1 MGWATFL
8 FVKIVNLYIWRIL
21 FIFVKT
27 FGFFKIMKEDLYS
40 DIRPYNDDEIPAAL
54 ERIVNDPFFVPA
66 VNFAFP
72 DADMERIAE
81 VVRTCKTV
89 DQMQERV
96 MFSIIRRIIDATIDN
111 FTSSGVDNIEKGKGY
126 LYISNHRDI
135 TLDSFLLQYALYSNG
150 LPTTATTLGDNL
162 LRSQFVT
169 DICRINRAVRVIRK
183 TDEISPREFL
193 QNSMHLAE
201 YIRWYIS
208 QGKSMWIAQ
217 RNGRTKD
224 GIDATD
230 QGVLKMVSLSG
241 PSNFVE
247 NFSELNIAPIAIS
260 YQYEPCDIRK
270 AIETTVNLLGGTYR
284 KSDHEDENSILYGIR
299 MPKGDVN
306 ITICEPIT
314 HEELEECGALP
325 KAEAYKRLKE
335 IIDQRIYK
343 NYKLHDTNYI
353 AYDLLHNS
361 KQYAEFYTP
370 AAVKKFKGRM
380 AYAEAR
386 FLEYG
391 LDLKTARK
399 VYLGIYAGPVETKI

>member
-1 MGWATFL
+1 
-8 FVKIVNLYIWRIL
+8 
-21 FIFVKT
+21 
-27 FGFFKIMKEDLYS
+27 MKEDLYS

-89 DQMQERV
+89 DQLQERV
-96 MFSIIRRIIDATIDN
+96 MFSIIKRIIDATIDN
-111 FTSSGVDNIEKGKGY
+111 FTSSGVDQIEKGKGY

-135 TLDSFLLQYALYSNG
+135 TLDSFLLQYALYMNG

-162 LRSQFVT
+162 LRTQFVT

-183 TDEISPREFL
+183 TEEISPREFL

-241 PSNFVE
+241 PSDFVE
-247 NFSELNIAPIAIS
+247 NFSELSIAPIAIS

-270 AIETTVNLLGGTYR
+270 TIETTVTQMGGSYR

-314 HEELEECGALP
+314 REELEECGALP
-325 KAEAYKRLKE
+325 KAEAYRRLKE
-335 IIDQRIYK
+335 IIDNRIYK

-353 AYDLLHNS
+353 AHDLLHRS
-361 KQYAEFYTP
+361 KQHAEHYTP

-399 VYLGIYAGPVETKI
+399 VYLGIYAGPVDTKI

>member
-1 MGWATFL
+1 M
-8 FVKIVNLYIWRIL
+8 N
-21 FIFVKT
+21 
-27 FGFFKIMKEDLYS
+27 EDSYS

-54 ERIVNDPFFVPA
+54 ERIVNDPFFIPA

-72 DADMERIAE
+72 DADMERIRE

-96 MFSIIRRIIDATIDN
+96 MFSIIKRIIEATIDN
-111 FTSSGVDNIEKGKGY
+111 FTSTGIERVEKDKGY

-135 TLDSFLLQYALYSNG
+135 TLDSLLLQYTLFTNG
-150 LPTTATTLGDNL
+150 LSTTATTLGDNL
-162 LRSQFVT
+162 LRSQFII

-183 TDEISPREFL
+183 TDDISPREFL
-193 QNSMHLAE
+193 QNSQHLAE

-208 QGKSMWIAQ
+208 QGKSMWISQ

-241 PSNFVE
+241 PSDFIE

-260 YQYEPCDIRK
+260 YQYEPCDIK
-270 AIETTVNLLGGTYR
+270 KTIETVVNMTGGTYQ
-284 KSDHEDENSILYGIR
+284 KGKNEDVNSILYGIR

-306 ITICEPIT
+306 ISICEPIT
-314 HEELEECGALP
+314 REELEECGKLP
-325 KAEAYKRLKE
+325 KAEAYKLLKE
-335 IIDQRIYK
+335 IIDNRIYK

-353 AYDLLHNS
+353 AHDILHRS
-361 KQYAEFYTP
+361 KQYADYYTP

-386 FLEYG
+386 FMEYG

-399 VYLGIYAGPVETKI
+399 VYLGIYAGPVDTKIE

>member
-1 MGWATFL
+1 M
-8 FVKIVNLYIWRIL
+8 N
-21 FIFVKT
+21 
-27 FGFFKIMKEDLYS
+27 EDSYS

-72 DADMERIAE
+72 DADMERIRE
-81 VVRTCKTV
+81 VVRTCKTA

-96 MFSIIRRIIDATIDN
+96 MFSIIKRIIEATIDN
-111 FTSSGVDNIEKGKGY
+111 FTSTGIGRVEKDKGY

-135 TLDSFLLQYALYSNG
+135 TLDSLLLQYTLFTNG
-150 LPTTATTLGDNL
+150 LSTTATTLGDNL
-162 LRSQFVT
+162 LRSQFII

-183 TDEISPREFL
+183 TDDISPREFL
-193 QNSMHLAE
+193 QNSQHLAE

-208 QGKSMWIAQ
+208 QGKSMWISQ

-241 PSNFVE
+241 PSDFVE

-260 YQYEPCDIRK
+260 YQYEPCDIK
-270 AIETTVNLLGGTYR
+270 KTIETVVNMTGGTYQ
-284 KSDHEDENSILYGIR
+284 KGKNEDVNSILYGIR

-306 ITICEPIT
+306 ISICEPIT
-314 HEELEECGALP
+314 REELEECGKLP
-325 KAEAYKRLKE
+325 KAEAYKLLKE
-335 IIDQRIYK
+335 IIDNRIYK

-353 AYDLLHNS
+353 AYDILHRS
-361 KQYAEFYTP
+361 KQYAEYYTP

-386 FLEYG
+386 FMEYG

-399 VYLGIYAGPVETKI
+399 VYLGIYAGPVDTKIE

>member
-1 MGWATFL
+1 M
-8 FVKIVNLYIWRIL
+8 N
-21 FIFVKT
+21 
-27 FGFFKIMKEDLYS
+27 EDLYS

-72 DADMERIAE
+72 EADMERIAE

-96 MFSIIRRIIDATIDN
+96 MLSIIKRIIDSTIEN
-111 FTSSGVDNIEKGKGY
+111 FTSSGIEQIDKNKGY

-135 TLDSFLLQYALYSNG
+135 TLDSLLLQYALFTHGYA
-150 LPTTATTLGDNL
+150 TTATTLGDNL
-162 LRSQFVT
+162 LRSQFII

-193 QNSMHLAE
+193 QNSQHLAE

-208 QGKSMWIAQ
+208 QGKSMWISQ

-230 QGVLKMVSLSG
+230 QGVLKMLSLSG
-241 PSNFVE
+241 PSDFVE
-247 NFSELNIAPIAIS
+247 SFSEFGIAPIAIS
-260 YQYEPCDIRK
+260 YQYEPCDIKK
-270 AIETTVNLLGGTYR
+270 AIETTVNLMGGTYQ
-284 KSDHEDENSILYGIR
+284 KGKNEDVNSILYGIR

-306 ITICEPIT
+306 ISICEPIT
-314 HEELEECGALP
+314 REEIEECGKLP
-325 KAEAYKRLKE
+325 KAEAYKMLKD
-335 IIDQRIYK
+335 IIDRRIYK

-353 AYDLLHNS
+353 AHDILHRS
-361 KQYAEFYTP
+361 KQYADHYTP

-386 FLEYG
+386 FMEYG

-399 VYLGIYAGPVETKI
+399 VYLGIYAGPVDTKIE

>member
-1 MGWATFL
+1 MT
-8 FVKIVNLYIWRIL
+8 
-21 FIFVKT
+21 
-27 FGFFKIMKEDLYS
+27 EDIYS

-54 ERIVNDPFFVPA
+54 ERIVNDPFFAPA

-89 DQMQERV
+89 DQMQQRI
-96 MFSIIRRIIDATIDN
+96 MISIIKRIIDTSIDN
-111 FTSSGVDNIEKGKGY
+111 FTWTGMENVEKGKGY

-135 TLDSFLLQYALYSNG
+135 TLDSFLLQYTLFSNG
-150 LPTTATTLGDNL
+150 FPTTATTLGDNL
-162 LRSQFVT
+162 LRSQFII

-193 QNSMHLAE
+193 LNSQHLAE
-201 YIRWYIS
+201 YIRLYIS
-208 QGKSMWIAQ
+208 QGKSMWISQ

-224 GIDATD
+224 GFDATD

-241 PSNFVE
+241 SSDFLE

-260 YQYEPCDIRK
+260 YQYEPCDIKK
-270 AIETTVNLLGGTYR
+270 AIETTVKLMGETYQ
-284 KSDHEDENSILYGIR
+284 KGKNEDVNSILYGIR

-306 ITICEPIT
+306 ISICEPIT
-314 HEELEECGALP
+314 REELERCAELP
-325 KAEAYKRLKE
+325 KAEAYKTLKE
-335 IIDQRIYK
+335 IIDNRIYK
-343 NYKLHDTNYI
+343 HYKLHDTNYI
-353 AYDLLHNS
+353 AHDILHRE
-361 KQYAEFYTP
+361 KRYAEHYTP
-370 AAVKKFKGRM
+370 ASFKAFKGRM

-386 FLEYG
+386 FMEYG

-399 VYLGIYAGPVETKI
+399 AYLGIYANPVDTKIFE

>member
-1 MGWATFL
+1 
-8 FVKIVNLYIWRIL
+8 
-21 FIFVKT
+21 
-27 FGFFKIMKEDLYS
+27 MKEDLYS

-54 ERIVNDPFFVPA
+54 ERIVNDPFFIPA

-72 DADMERIAE
+72 DADMERIRE

-89 DQMQERV
+89 DEMQQRV
-96 MFSIIRRIIDATIDN
+96 MISIIQRIIEATIDT
-111 FTSSGVDNIEKGKGY
+111 FTATGIEQVEKNKGY

-135 TLDSFLLQYALYSNG
+135 TLDSFLLQYALFTNG

-162 LRSQFVT
+162 LRSQFVI

-241 PSNFVE
+241 PNDFVE

-260 YQYEPCDIRK
+260 YQYEPCDIKK
-270 AIETTVNLLGGTYR
+270 AIETTVQLTGGTYR
-284 KSDHEDENSILYGIR
+284 KSEHEDENSILYGIR

-314 HEELEECGALP
+314 RQELEECGALP

-335 IIDQRIYK
+335 IIDNRIYK

-353 AYDLLHNS
+353 AHDLLHRS
-361 KQYAEFYTP
+361 KQYADHYTP

-399 VYLGIYAGPVETKI
+399 VYLGIYAGAVDTKINE

>member
-1 MGWATFL
+1 MEL
-8 FVKIVNLYIWRIL
+8 
-21 FIFVKT
+21 
-27 FGFFKIMKEDLYS
+27 MQEDLYS

-72 DADMERIAE
+72 EADMERIAE

-96 MFSIIRRIIDATIDN
+96 MLSIIKRIIDATIDN
-111 FTSSGVDNIEKGKGY
+111 FTSTGIERVEKDKGY

-135 TLDSFLLQYALYSNG
+135 TLDSLLLQYTLFTNG
-150 LPTTATTLGDNL
+150 LSTTATTLGDNL
-162 LRSQFVT
+162 LRSQFII

-183 TDEISPREFL
+183 TDDISPREFL
-193 QNSMHLAE
+193 QNSQHLAE

-208 QGKSMWIAQ
+208 QGKSMWISQ

-241 PSNFVE
+241 PSDFIE

-260 YQYEPCDIRK
+260 YQYEPCDIK
-270 AIETTVNLLGGTYR
+270 KTIETVVNMTGGTYQ
-284 KSDHEDENSILYGIR
+284 KGKNEDVNSILYGIR

-306 ITICEPIT
+306 ISICEPIT
-314 HEELEECGALP
+314 REELEECGKLP
-325 KAEAYKRLKE
+325 KAEAYKLLKE
-335 IIDQRIYK
+335 IIDNRIYK

-353 AYDLLHNS
+353 AHDILHRS
-361 KQYAEFYTP
+361 KQYADYYTP

-386 FLEYG
+386 FMEYG

-399 VYLGIYAGPVETKI
+399 VYLGIYAGPVDTKIE

>member
-1 MGWATFL
+1 MFTGE
-8 FVKIVNLYIWRIL
+8 VNLPNRGIL
-21 FIFVKT
+21 LIFVKT
-27 FGFFKIMKEDLYS
+27 FWLFQNMKEDLYS

-54 ERIVNDPFFVPA
+54 ERIVNDPFFIPA

-72 DADMERIAE
+72 DADMESIAE
-81 VVRTCKTV
+81 AVRTCKSV
-89 DQMQERV
+89 DQMQQRI
-96 MFSIIRRIIDATIDN
+96 MFSIIQRIIDATIDN
-111 FTSSGVDNIEKGKGY
+111 FTSSGVEHITKDKGY

-135 TLDSFLLQYALYSNG
+135 TLDSFLLQYALFSNG

-162 LRSQFVT
+162 LRTQFVT

-183 TDEISPREFL
+183 TDDISPREFL

-247 NFSELNIAPIAIS
+247 NFSELSIAPIAIS

-284 KSDHEDENSILYGIR
+284 KGEHEDENSILYGIR

-314 HEELEECGALP
+314 REELEECGALP

-353 AYDLLHNS
+353 AYDLLHRT
-361 KQYAEFYTP
+361 KEYAEYYTP

>member
-1 MGWATFL
+1 
-8 FVKIVNLYIWRIL
+8 
-21 FIFVKT
+21 
-27 FGFFKIMKEDLYS
+27 MKEDLYS

-89 DQMQERV
+89 DQLQERV
-96 MFSIIRRIIDATIDN
+96 MISIIQRIIEATIDN
-111 FTSSGVDNIEKGKGY
+111 FTSSGVENIEKGKGY

-135 TLDSFLLQYALYSNG
+135 TLDSFLLQYVLFTNG

-162 LRSQFVT
+162 LRNQFVT

-183 TDEISPREFL
+183 TGDISPREFL
-193 QNSMHLAE
+193 SNSMHLAE

-208 QGKSMWIAQ
+208 KGKSMWIAQ

-241 PSNFVE
+241 PNDFVE
-247 NFSELNIAPIAIS
+247 NFSELSIAPIAIS

-270 AIETTVNLLGGTYR
+270 AIETTVTILGGTYQ
-284 KSDHEDENSILYGIR
+284 KGNHEDENSILYGIR

-314 HEELEECGALP
+314 REELEECGALP

-353 AYDLLHNS
+353 AHDLLHRS
-361 KQYAEFYTP
+361 KQYSEHYTP

-399 VYLGIYAGPVETKI
+399 VYLGIYAGPVETKM

>member
-1 MGWATFL
+1 MT
-8 FVKIVNLYIWRIL
+8 
-21 FIFVKT
+21 
-27 FGFFKIMKEDLYS
+27 EDIYS

-72 DADMERIAE
+72 DADMERIVE

-89 DQMQERV
+89 DQMQQRV
-96 MFSIIRRIIDATIDN
+96 MFSIIKRIIDTSIDN
-111 FTSSGVDNIEKGKGY
+111 FTSSGIENVEKGKGY

-135 TLDSFLLQYALYSNG
+135 TLDSFLLQYMLFSNG
-150 LPTTATTLGDNL
+150 FPTTATTLGDNL
-162 LRSQFVT
+162 LRSQFII

-183 TDEISPREFL
+183 TDDISPREFL
-193 QNSMHLAE
+193 LNSQHLAE
-201 YIRWYIS
+201 YIRLYIA
-208 QGKSMWIAQ
+208 QGKSMWISQ

-241 PSNFVE
+241 SNDFVE

-260 YQYEPCDIRK
+260 YQYEPCDIK
-270 AIETTVNLLGGTYR
+270 KTIETTVQLTGGTYQ
-284 KSDHEDENSILYGIR
+284 KGKNEDVNSILYGIR

-314 HEELEECGALP
+314 REELEMCAELP
-325 KAEAYKRLKE
+325 KAEAYKTLKE
-335 IIDQRIYK
+335 IIDNRIYK
-343 NYKLHDTNYI
+343 HYKLHDTNYI
-353 AYDLLHNS
+353 AHDILHRE
-361 KQYAEFYTP
+361 KRYAEYYTP
-370 AAVKKFKGRM
+370 AAYKAFKGRM

-386 FLEYG
+386 FMEYG

-399 VYLGIYAGPVETKI
+399 VYLGIYANPVDTKI

>member
-1 MGWATFL
+1 MQ
-8 FVKIVNLYIWRIL
+8 
-21 FIFVKT
+21 
-27 FGFFKIMKEDLYS
+27 EDLYS

-54 ERIVNDPFFVPA
+54 ERIANDPFFVPA

-72 DADMERIAE
+72 DADMERIKE

-89 DQMQERV
+89 EQMQERV
-96 MFSIIRRIIDATIDN
+96 MFSIIRRIIEATIDN
-111 FTSSGVDNIEKGKGY
+111 FTASGLEHIEKDKGY

-135 TLDSFLLQYALYSNG
+135 TLDSLLLQYSLFTHG
-150 LPTTATTLGDNL
+150 LSTTATTLGDNL
-162 LRSQFVT
+162 LRSQFII

-183 TDEISPREFL
+183 TEEISPREFL
-193 QNSMHLAE
+193 QNSQHLAE

-208 QGKSMWIAQ
+208 QGKSMWISQ

-241 PSNFVE
+241 PSDFVE
-247 NFSELNIAPIAIS
+247 NFSELSIAPIAIS
-260 YQYEPCDIRK
+260 YQYEPCDIKK
-270 AIETTVNLLGGTYR
+270 AIETTVNLMGGSYQ
-284 KSDHEDENSILYGIR
+284 KGKNEDVNSILYGIR

-314 HEELEECGALP
+314 REELEECGKLP
-325 KAEAYKRLKE
+325 KAEAYKMLKE
-335 IIDQRIYK
+335 IIDNRIYK
-343 NYKLHDTNYI
+343 NYKLHETNYV
-353 AYDLLHNS
+353 AYDILHRTKKYS
-361 KQYAEFYTP
+361 EYYTP

-386 FLEYG
+386 FMEYG

-399 VYLGIYAGPVETKI
+399 VYLGIYAGPVDTKI

>member
-1 MGWATFL
+1 MTG
-8 FVKIVNLYIWRIL
+8 
-21 FIFVKT
+21 
-27 FGFFKIMKEDLYS
+27 DSYS

-72 DADMERIAE
+72 DADMERIRE

-96 MFSIIRRIIDATIDN
+96 MFSIIRRIIESTIDN
-111 FTSSGVDNIEKGKGY
+111 FTSTGIENIEKNKGY

-135 TLDSFLLQYALYSNG
+135 TLDSLLLQYTLFTNG
-150 LPTTATTLGDNL
+150 LSTTATTLGDNL
-162 LRSQFVT
+162 LRSQFII

-183 TDEISPREFL
+183 TDDISPREFL
-193 QNSMHLAE
+193 QNSQHLAE

-208 QGKSMWIAQ
+208 QGKSMWISQ

-224 GIDATD
+224 GVDATD

-241 PSNFVE
+241 PSDFVE
-247 NFSELNIAPIAIS
+247 NFSELSIAPIAIS
-260 YQYEPCDIRK
+260 YQYEPCDIK
-270 AIETTVNLLGGTYR
+270 KTIETVVNMTGGTYQ
-284 KSDHEDENSILYGIR
+284 KGKNEDVNSILYGIR

-306 ITICEPIT
+306 ISRGEPIT
-314 HEELEECGALP
+314 RKELEECGELP
-325 KAEAYKRLKE
+325 KAEAYKLLKE
-335 IIDQRIYK
+335 IIDNRIYK

-353 AYDLLHNS
+353 AHDIRHRS
-361 KQYAEFYTP
+361 KQYAEYYTP

-386 FLEYG
+386 FMEYG

-399 VYLGIYAGPVETKI
+399 VYLGIYAGPVDTKIWQ

>member
-1 MGWATFL
+1 MNTMQG
-8 FVKIVNLYIWRIL
+8 
-21 FIFVKT
+21 
-27 FGFFKIMKEDLYS
+27 DLYS

-72 DADMERIAE
+72 EADMERIAE

-96 MFSIIRRIIDATIDN
+96 MLSIIKRIIDATIDN
-111 FTSSGVDNIEKGKGY
+111 FTSSGIEGIEKNKGY

-135 TLDSFLLQYALYSNG
+135 TLDSLLLQYTLFTHG
-150 LPTTATTLGDNL
+150 LSTTATTLGDNL
-162 LRSQFVT
+162 LRSQFII

-183 TDEISPREFL
+183 TDDISPREFL
-193 QNSMHLAE
+193 QNSQHLAE

-208 QGKSMWIAQ
+208 QGKSMWISQ

-241 PSNFVE
+241 PSDFVE
-247 NFSELNIAPIAIS
+247 NFSELSIAPIAIS
-260 YQYEPCDIRK
+260 YQYEPCDIKK
-270 AIETTVNLLGGTYR
+270 AIETTVNLMGGSYQ
-284 KSDHEDENSILYGIR
+284 KGKNEDVNSILYGIR

-314 HEELEECGALP
+314 REELEECGKLP
-325 KAEAYKRLKE
+325 KAEAYKMLKE
-335 IIDQRIYK
+335 IIDNRIYK

-353 AYDLLHNS
+353 AHDILHRS
-361 KQYAEFYTP
+361 KQYSEHYTP

-386 FLEYG
+386 FMEYG

-399 VYLGIYAGPVETKI
+399 VYLGIYAGPVDTKI

>member
-1 MGWATFL
+1 MT
-8 FVKIVNLYIWRIL
+8 
-21 FIFVKT
+21 
-27 FGFFKIMKEDLYS
+27 EDIYS

-89 DQMQERV
+89 DQMQQRI
-96 MFSIIRRIIDATIDN
+96 MISIIKRIIDTSIDN
-111 FTSSGVDNIEKGKGY
+111 FTWSGMENVEKGKGY

-135 TLDSFLLQYALYSNG
+135 TLDSFLLQYTFFKHG

-162 LRSQFVT
+162 LRTQFVV

-183 TDEISPREFL
+183 TDDIQPREFL

-230 QGVLKMVSLSG
+230 QGVLKMVSLNG
-241 PSNFVE
+241 PESFVE

-260 YQYEPCDIRK
+260 YQYEPCDVQK
-270 AIETTVNLLGGTYR
+270 AIETTVNQLGGTYR
-284 KSDHEDENSILYGIR
+284 KGENEDMNSILYGIR
-299 MPKGDVN
+299 MPKGNVN

-314 HEELEECGALP
+314 QEELQECGALP

-335 IIDQRIYK
+335 IIDNRIYH
-343 NYKLHDTNYI
+343 NYMLHETNYI
-353 AYDLLHNS
+353 AHDILHRS
-361 KQYAEFYTP
+361 KQYSSYYTP
-370 AAVKKFKGRM
+370 AAVKKFKERM
-380 AYAEAR
+380 AYAEAN
-386 FLEYG
+386 FMQYG
-391 LDLKTARK
+391 LNLKAARK
-399 VYLGIYAGPVETKI
+399 VYLGIYAGAVDTKK

>member
-1 MGWATFL
+1 
-8 FVKIVNLYIWRIL
+8 
-21 FIFVKT
+21 
-27 FGFFKIMKEDLYS
+27 MKEDLYS

-96 MFSIIRRIIDATIDN
+96 MFSIIKRIIEATIDN
-111 FTSSGVDNIEKGKGY
+111 FTASGVEHIEKGKGY

-135 TLDSFLLQYALYSNG
+135 ALDSFLLQYALFSNG

-162 LRSQFVT
+162 LRNQFVT

-193 QNSMHLAE
+193 SNSMHLAE

-241 PSNFVE
+241 PSDFVE
-247 NFSELNIAPIAIS
+247 NFSELSIAPIAIS

-284 KSDHEDENSILYGIR
+284 KGEHEDENSILYGIR

-314 HEELEECGALP
+314 REELEECGALP

-353 AYDLLHNS
+353 AYDLLHRT
-361 KQYAEFYTP
+361 KEYTEYYTP

>member
-1 MGWATFL
+1 
-8 FVKIVNLYIWRIL
+8 
-21 FIFVKT
+21 
-27 FGFFKIMKEDLYS
+27 MKEDLYS

-72 DADMERIAE
+72 EADMERIAE

-96 MFSIIRRIIDATIDN
+96 MLSIIKRIIDATIDN
-111 FTSSGVDNIEKGKGY
+111 FTSSGIENIDKNKGY

-135 TLDSFLLQYALYSNG
+135 TLDSLLLQYTLFTHG
-150 LPTTATTLGDNL
+150 LSTTATTLGDNL
-162 LRSQFVT
+162 LRSQFII

-183 TDEISPREFL
+183 TDDISPREFL
-193 QNSMHLAE
+193 QNSQHLAE

-208 QGKSMWIAQ
+208 QGKSMWISQ

-241 PSNFVE
+241 PNDFVE
-247 NFSELNIAPIAIS
+247 NFSELSIAPIAIS
-260 YQYEPCDIRK
+260 YQYEPCDIK
-270 AIETTVNLLGGTYR
+270 KTIETVVNMSGGTYQ
-284 KSDHEDENSILYGIR
+284 KGKNEDVNSILYGIR

-306 ITICEPIT
+306 ISICKPIT
-314 HEELEECGALP
+314 REELEECGNLP

-335 IIDQRIYK
+335 IIDNRIYQ

-353 AYDLLHNS
+353 AYDILHRS
-361 KQYAEFYTP
+361 KQYADHYTP

-386 FLEYG
+386 FMEYG

-399 VYLGIYAGPVETKI
+399 VYLGIYAGPVDTKIE

>member
-1 MGWATFL
+1 M
-8 FVKIVNLYIWRIL
+8 N
-21 FIFVKT
+21 
-27 FGFFKIMKEDLYS
+27 EDSYS

-72 DADMERIAE
+72 DADMERIRE

-96 MFSIIRRIIDATIDN
+96 MFSIIKRIIEATIDN
-111 FTSSGVDNIEKGKGY
+111 FTSTGIGRVEKDKGY

-135 TLDSFLLQYALYSNG
+135 TLDSLLLQYTLFTNG
-150 LPTTATTLGDNL
+150 LSTTATTLGDNL
-162 LRSQFVT
+162 LRSQFII

-183 TDEISPREFL
+183 TDDISPREFL
-193 QNSMHLAE
+193 QNSQHLAE

-208 QGKSMWIAQ
+208 QGKSMWISQ

-241 PSNFVE
+241 PSDFIE

-260 YQYEPCDIRK
+260 YQYEPCDIK
-270 AIETTVNLLGGTYR
+270 KTIETVVNMTGGTYQ
-284 KSDHEDENSILYGIR
+284 KGKNEDVNSILYGIR

-306 ITICEPIT
+306 ISICEPIT
-314 HEELEECGALP
+314 REELEECGKLP
-325 KAEAYKRLKE
+325 KAEAYKLLKE
-335 IIDQRIYK
+335 IIDNRIYK

-353 AYDLLHNS
+353 AHDILHRS
-361 KQYAEFYTP
+361 KQYAEYYTP

-386 FLEYG
+386 FMEYG

-399 VYLGIYAGPVETKI
+399 VYLGIYAGPVDTKIE

>member
-1 MGWATFL
+1 MT
-8 FVKIVNLYIWRIL
+8 
-21 FIFVKT
+21 
-27 FGFFKIMKEDLYS
+27 EDIYS

-54 ERIVNDPFFVPA
+54 ERIVNDPFFAPA

-89 DQMQERV
+89 DQMQQRI
-96 MFSIIRRIIDATIDN
+96 MISIIKRIIDTSIDN
-111 FTSSGVDNIEKGKGY
+111 FTWSGMENVEKGKGY

-135 TLDSFLLQYALYSNG
+135 TLDSYLLQYTLFSNG
-150 LPTTATTLGDNL
+150 FPTTATTLGDNL
-162 LRSQFVT
+162 LRSQFII

-193 QNSMHLAE
+193 LNSQHLAE
-201 YIRWYIS
+201 YIRLYIS
-208 QGKSMWIAQ
+208 QGKSMWISQ

-224 GIDATD
+224 GFDATD

-241 PSNFVE
+241 SSDFLE

-260 YQYEPCDIRK
+260 YQYEPCDIKK
-270 AIETTVNLLGGTYR
+270 AIETTVQLMGGTYQ
-284 KSDHEDENSILYGIR
+284 KGKNEDVNSILYGIR

-306 ITICEPIT
+306 ISICEPIT
-314 HEELEECGALP
+314 REELERCAELP
-325 KAEAYKRLKE
+325 KAEAYKTLKE
-335 IIDQRIYK
+335 IIDNRIYK
-343 NYKLHDTNYI
+343 HYKLHDTNYI
-353 AYDLLHNS
+353 AHDILHRE
-361 KQYAEFYTP
+361 KRYAEHYTP
-370 AAVKKFKGRM
+370 ASFKAFKGRM

-386 FLEYG
+386 FMEYG

-399 VYLGIYAGPVETKI
+399 VYLGIYANPVDTKIFE

>member
-1 MGWATFL
+1 
-8 FVKIVNLYIWRIL
+8 
-21 FIFVKT
+21 
-27 FGFFKIMKEDLYS
+27 MKEDLYS

-72 DADMERIAE
+72 EADMERIAE

-96 MFSIIRRIIDATIDN
+96 MLSIIKRIIDATIDN
-111 FTSSGVDNIEKGKGY
+111 FTSSGIENIDKNKGY

-135 TLDSFLLQYALYSNG
+135 TLDSLLLQYTLFTHG
-150 LPTTATTLGDNL
+150 LSTTATTLGDNL
-162 LRSQFVT
+162 LRSQFII

-183 TDEISPREFL
+183 TDDISPREFL
-193 QNSMHLAE
+193 QNSQHLAE

-208 QGKSMWIAQ
+208 QGKSMWISQ

-241 PSNFVE
+241 PSDFVE
-247 NFSELNIAPIAIS
+247 NFSELSIAPIAIS
-260 YQYEPCDIRK
+260 YQYEPCDIK
-270 AIETTVNLLGGTYR
+270 KTIETVVNMSGGTYQ
-284 KSDHEDENSILYGIR
+284 KGKNEDVNSILYGIR

-306 ITICEPIT
+306 ISICKPIT
-314 HEELEECGALP
+314 REELEECGNLP

-335 IIDQRIYK
+335 IIDNRIYQ

-353 AYDLLHNS
+353 AYDILHRS
-361 KQYAEFYTP
+361 KQYADHYTP

-386 FLEYG
+386 FMEYG

-399 VYLGIYAGPVETKI
+399 VYLGIYAGPVDTKIE

>member
-1 MGWATFL
+1 M
-8 FVKIVNLYIWRIL
+8 RI
-21 FIFVKT
+21 
-27 FGFFKIMKEDLYS
+27 MAEDLYG

-54 ERIVNDPFFVPA
+54 ERIVNDPFFIPA

-72 DADMERIAE
+72 DADMERIRE

-89 DQMQERV
+89 EQMQERV
-96 MFSIIRRIIDATIDN
+96 MISIIKRIIDSTIDN
-111 FTSSGVDNIEKGKGY
+111 FTSSGVEDVVRGKGY

-135 TLDSFLLQYALYSNG
+135 TLDSFLLQYTLFQHG

-162 LRSQFVT
+162 LRSQFII

-193 QNSMHLAE
+193 QNSQHLAE

-208 QGKSMWIAQ
+208 QGKSMWISQ

-230 QGVLKMVSLSG
+230 QGVLKMVGLSG
-241 PSNFVE
+241 PSDFVE

-260 YQYEPCDIRK
+260 YQFEPCDVRK
-270 AIETTVNLLGGTYR
+270 AIETTTSLMGGTY
-284 KSDHEDENSILYGIR
+284 KKGPHEDENSILYGIR

-314 HEELEECGALP
+314 REELEECGKLP
-325 KAEAYKRLKE
+325 KAEAYKLLKD
-335 IIDQRIYK
+335 IIDKRIYK

-353 AYDLLHNS
+353 AHDILHRE
-361 KQYAEFYTP
+361 KRYAEFYTP
-370 AAVKKFKGRM
+370 ASVRAFKGRM
-380 AYAEAR
+380 AYADAKFMEC
-386 FLEYG
+386 G

-399 VYLGIYAGPVETKI
+399 VYLGIYANPVDTKI

>member
-1 MGWATFL
+1 MET
-8 FVKIVNLYIWRIL
+8 
-21 FIFVKT
+21 
-27 FGFFKIMKEDLYS
+27 MKEDLYG

-96 MFSIIRRIIDATIDN
+96 MISIIKRIIDATIDN
-111 FTSSGVDNIEKGKGY
+111 FTSAGVDNVVKGKGY

-135 TLDSFLLQYALYSNG
+135 TLDSFLLQYLLFTNG

-162 LRSQFVT
+162 LRSQFVI

-230 QGVLKMVSLSG
+230 QGVLKMVGLSG
-241 PSNFVE
+241 SSDFVE

-270 AIETTVNLLGGTYR
+270 TIETTVNLLGGTY
-284 KSDHEDENSILYGIR
+284 KKGAHEDENSILYGIR

-314 HEELEECGALP
+314 REELEECGALP
-325 KAEAYKRLKE
+325 KAEAYRRLKE
-335 IIDQRIYK
+335 IIDNRIYK

-353 AYDLLHNS
+353 AHDILHRS
-361 KQYAEFYTP
+361 KQYADHYTP

-386 FLEYG
+386 FMEYG
-391 LDLKTARK
+391 IDLKTARK
-399 VYLGIYAGPVETKI
+399 VYLGIYAGPVDTKIW

>member
-1 MGWATFL
+1 MTG
-8 FVKIVNLYIWRIL
+8 
-21 FIFVKT
+21 
-27 FGFFKIMKEDLYS
+27 DSYS

-72 DADMERIAE
+72 DADMERIRE

-96 MFSIIRRIIDATIDN
+96 MFSIIRRIIESTIDN
-111 FTSSGVDNIEKGKGY
+111 FTSTGIESIEKNKGY

-135 TLDSFLLQYALYSNG
+135 TLDSLLLQYTLFTNG
-150 LPTTATTLGDNL
+150 LSTTATTLGDNL
-162 LRSQFVT
+162 LRSQFII

-183 TDEISPREFL
+183 TDDISPREFL
-193 QNSMHLAE
+193 QNSQHLAE

-208 QGKSMWIAQ
+208 QGKSMWISQ

-224 GIDATD
+224 GVDATD

-241 PSNFVE
+241 PSDFVE
-247 NFSELNIAPIAIS
+247 NFSELSIAPIAIS
-260 YQYEPCDIRK
+260 YQYEPCDIK
-270 AIETTVNLLGGTYR
+270 KTIETVVNMTGGTYQ
-284 KSDHEDENSILYGIR
+284 KGKNEDVNSILYGIR

-306 ITICEPIT
+306 ISICEPIT
-314 HEELEECGALP
+314 RKELEECGELP
-325 KAEAYKRLKE
+325 KAEAYKLLKE
-335 IIDQRIYK
+335 IIDNRIYK

-353 AYDLLHNS
+353 AHDILHRS
-361 KQYAEFYTP
+361 KQYAEYYTP

-386 FLEYG
+386 FMEYG

-399 VYLGIYAGPVETKI
+399 VYLGIYAGPVDTKIWQ

>member
-1 MGWATFL
+1 M
-8 FVKIVNLYIWRIL
+8 I
-21 FIFVKT
+21 
-27 FGFFKIMKEDLYS
+27 EDSYS

-72 DADMERIAE
+72 EADMERIRE

-89 DQMQERV
+89 DQMQQRV
-96 MFSIIRRIIDATIDN
+96 MFSIIQRIIESTIDN
-111 FTSSGVDNIEKGKGY
+111 FTSSGVEHIEKGKGY

-135 TLDSFLLQYALYSNG
+135 SLDSFLLQYALFSNG

-162 LRSQFVT
+162 LRSQFII

-193 QNSMHLAE
+193 QNSVHLAE

-230 QGVLKMVSLSG
+230 QGVLKMVGLSG
-241 PSNFVE
+241 SNDFVE

-270 AIETTVNLLGGTYR
+270 AIETTVTRLGGTYR
-284 KSDHEDENSILYGIR
+284 KGEHEDVNSILYGIR

-335 IIDQRIYK
+335 IIDHRIYK

-353 AYDLLHNS
+353 AHDILHRS
-361 KQYAEFYTP
+361 KQYAEHYTP
-370 AAVKKFKGRM
+370 AAMKKFKGRM

-386 FLEYG
+386 FMEYG
-391 LDLKTARK
+391 LDLKEARK
-399 VYLGIYAGPVETKI
+399 TYLGIYAGPVDTKIE

>member
-1 MGWATFL
+1 MT
-8 FVKIVNLYIWRIL
+8 
-21 FIFVKT
+21 
-27 FGFFKIMKEDLYS
+27 EDLYG

-72 DADMERIAE
+72 DADMERIRE

-89 DQMQERV
+89 DQMQQRV
-96 MFSIIRRIIDATIDN
+96 MISIIKRIIETTIDN
-111 FTSSGVDNIEKGKGY
+111 FTQSGVDRVEKGKGY

-135 TLDSFLLQYALYSNG
+135 TLDSFLLQYTLFING

-162 LRSQFVT
+162 LRSQFII

-193 QNSMHLAE
+193 QNSQHLAE

-208 QGKSMWIAQ
+208 QGKSMWISQ

-230 QGVLKMVSLSG
+230 QGVLKMVSLGG
-241 PSNFVE
+241 PNDFVE
-247 NFSELNIAPIAIS
+247 NFSEINIAPIAIS
-260 YQYEPCDIRK
+260 YQYEPCDIKK
-270 AIETTVNLLGGTYR
+270 AIETTVTLMGGSYQ
-284 KSDHEDENSILYGIR
+284 KGKNEDVNSILYGIR

-314 HEELEECGALP
+314 REELEECGKLP
-325 KAEAYKRLKE
+325 KAEAYRLLKE
-335 IIDQRIYK
+335 IVDKRIYK
-343 NYKLHDTNYI
+343 NYKLHATNYI
-353 AYDLLHNS
+353 AHDLLHNES
-361 KQYAEFYTP
+361 RYAIHYT
-370 AAVKKFKGRM
+370 AEAVALFKGRM
-380 AYAEAR
+380 AQADAR
-386 FLEYG
+386 FVEAG
-391 LDLKTARK
+391 IDLDTARE
-399 VYLGIYAGPVETKI
+399 VYLGIYANPVDTKIEENE

>member
-1 MGWATFL
+1 
-8 FVKIVNLYIWRIL
+8 
-21 FIFVKT
+21 
-27 FGFFKIMKEDLYS
+27 MKEDLYG

-72 DADMERIAE
+72 DADMERIRE

-89 DQMQERV
+89 DEMQQRV
-96 MFSIIRRIIDATIDN
+96 MISIIQRIIEATIDN
-111 FTSSGVDNIEKGKGY
+111 FTATGVENVEKNKGY

-135 TLDSFLLQYALYSNG
+135 TLDSFLLQYALFTNG

-162 LRSQFVT
+162 LRSQFVI

-230 QGVLKMVSLSG
+230 QGVLKMVGLSG
-241 PSNFVE
+241 SSDFVE

-270 AIETTVNLLGGTYR
+270 AIETTVHLTGGTYR
-284 KSDHEDENSILYGIR
+284 KGEHEDENSILYGIR

-314 HEELEECGALP
+314 REELEECGALP
-325 KAEAYKRLKE
+325 KAEAYRRLKE
-335 IIDQRIYK
+335 IIDNRIYK

-353 AYDLLHNS
+353 AHDLLHHS
-361 KQYAEFYTP
+361 KQHAEHYTP

-399 VYLGIYAGPVETKI
+399 VYLQIYAGPVDTKIFE

>member
-1 MGWATFL
+1 
-8 FVKIVNLYIWRIL
+8 
-21 FIFVKT
+21 
-27 FGFFKIMKEDLYS
+27 MKEDLYS

-96 MFSIIRRIIDATIDN
+96 MFSIIQRIIDATIDN
-111 FTSSGVDNIEKGKGY
+111 FTSSGVEHIEKGKGY

-135 TLDSFLLQYALYSNG
+135 ALDSFLLQYALFSHG

-162 LRSQFVT
+162 LRNQFVT

-247 NFSELNIAPIAIS
+247 NFSELCIAPIAIS

-284 KSDHEDENSILYGIR
+284 KGEHEDENSILYGIR

-314 HEELEECGALP
+314 REELEECGALP

-353 AYDLLHNS
+353 AYDLLHRT
-361 KQYAEFYTP
+361 KEYTEHYTP

-399 VYLGIYAGPVETKI
+399 VYLGIYAGPVETKM

>member
-1 MGWATFL
+1 MNTMQG
-8 FVKIVNLYIWRIL
+8 
-21 FIFVKT
+21 
-27 FGFFKIMKEDLYS
+27 DLYS

-72 DADMERIAE
+72 EADMERIAE

-96 MFSIIRRIIDATIDN
+96 MLSIIKRIIDATIDN
-111 FTSSGVDNIEKGKGY
+111 FTSSGIEGIEKNKGY

-135 TLDSFLLQYALYSNG
+135 TLDSLLLQYTLFTHG
-150 LPTTATTLGDNL
+150 LSTTATTLGDNL
-162 LRSQFVT
+162 LRSQFII

-183 TDEISPREFL
+183 TDDISPREFL
-193 QNSMHLAE
+193 QNSQHLAE

-208 QGKSMWIAQ
+208 QGKSMWISQ

-241 PSNFVE
+241 PSDFVE
-247 NFSELNIAPIAIS
+247 NFSELSIAPIAIS
-260 YQYEPCDIRK
+260 YQYEPCDIKK
-270 AIETTVNLLGGTYR
+270 AIETTVNLMGGSYQ
-284 KSDHEDENSILYGIR
+284 KGKNEDVNSILYGIR

-314 HEELEECGALP
+314 REELEECGKLP
-325 KAEAYKRLKE
+325 KAEAYKMLKE
-335 IIDQRIYK
+335 IIDNRIYK

-353 AYDLLHNS
+353 AHDILHRS
-361 KQYAEFYTP
+361 KQYSEHYTP
-370 AAVKKFKGRM
+370 AAVKKFKGHM

-386 FLEYG
+386 FMEYG
-391 LDLKTARK
+391 LDIKTARK
-399 VYLGIYAGPVETKI
+399 VYLGIYAGPVDTKI